1 MKIKRFRVQDF
12 RNVNDTGWVD
22 ADRILAIIGP
32 NESGKTT
39 TLTALF
45 KLNPADPTKKFN
57 INREWPRGRRQD
69 RDEDVSPI
77 TVEFELD
84 EEDKKSLA
92 TQFHRPQNVPSVVTI
107 SRSYNDG
114 LEVSWPAEAKA
125 PADDAERQARQNQRN
140 AIAARMP
147 VMVYMGDYE
156 TFEGRVY
163 LDELVEHK
171 SEGRTSKADETV
183 EIILKLSGLT
193 AENLSERGND
203 RDREERQLDLND
215 AAQSLTEAIS
225 KRWGQKSYEL
235 NFTADGQ
242 MFITNVREPGNNA
255 LVPLEDK
262 SKGFQWF
269 VSFDMRLMHDT
280 RGTWKN
286 AVLLL
291 DEPGVHLHGD
301 AQRDL
306 LKRFEEYSDGNQIIY
321 STHLPFMLDIQHP
334 ERFRIMVQEGN
345 SWKITDNPFEAAD
358 SAKFP
363 LHVAMGFSLAQTL
376 FVGPYNLVVEGTHD
390 LWFFEAMSGI
400 LKGLGKDHLD
410 EKLAVASAGGAP
422 KVPYQ
427 VSLLSGHKLKVAA
440 FLDADGEGKSAKDA
454 LVKNWI
460 LDDKLILTTQD
471 ACNVAQSTV
480 EDLFDHAFYVAAVND
495 TYPDL
500 KVDVTTLDASK
511 PILTQIESFAGK
523 TFSKGSVAKRM
534 LKMMQAATAEELGTT
549 IDRFEKA
556 FALINDK
563 TKHWYGENK

>member
-1 MKIKRFRVQDF
+1 MTIKRFRVQNY
-12 RNVNDTGWVD
+12 RNINDSGWVD

-39 TLTALF
+39 TLTALY
-45 KLNPADPTKKFN
+45 KLNPADKEKKFN

-69 RDEDVSPI
+69 RDESASPI
-77 TVEFELD
+77 SVEFELD
-84 EEDKKSLA
+84 EADKTALGEL
-92 TQFHRPQNVPSVVTI
+92 FHRPQNVPNVFTI
-107 SRSYNDG
+107 TRKYDNG
-114 LEVSWPAEAKA
+114 LTVSWPAVAGKA
-125 PADDAERQARQNQRN
+125 DTEEEREQRQKQRN
-140 AIAARMP
+140 AIAKRMP

-163 LDELVEHK
+163 LDELVQHK
-171 SEGRTSKADETV
+171 QEGRVTKADETV

-193 AENLSERGND
+193 AENLSQRGD
-203 RDREERQLDLND
+203 TRDREERQLDLND
-215 AAQSLTEAIS
+215 AAQSLTESIS

-242 MFITNVREPGNNA
+242 MFITNVREPGSNA

-280 RGTWKN
+280 KGTWKN

-306 LKRFEEYSDGNQIIY
+306 LDRFEEYADGNQIIY
-321 STHLPFMLDIQHP
+321 STHLPFMLDIEHP
-334 ERFRIMVQEGN
+334 ERFRIMVQDGN
-345 SWKITDNPFEAAD
+345 AWKVTDNPFEAAD

-376 FVGPYNLVVEGTHD
+376 FVGPYNIVVEGTHD
-390 LWFFEAMSGI
+390 LWFIEAMSGI
-400 LKGLGKDHLD
+400 LKGLGKRSLD
-410 EKLAVASAGGAP
+410 ERLAVGSAGGAP

-440 FLDADGEGKSAKDA
+440 LLDGDGEGKIARDA

-460 LDDKLILTTQD
+460 LDNKLILSTDD
-471 ACNVAQSTV
+471 ACGIEGSTV
-480 EDLFDHAFYVAAVND
+480 EDLFDPAFYVAAVNE
-495 TYPDL
+495 TYPEL
-500 KVDVTTLDASK
+500 KLDAATIDGSK
-511 PILTQIESFAGK
+511 PVLAQIEAVAGK
-523 TFSKGSVAKRM
+523 SFNKGSVAKRV
-534 LKMMQAATAEELGTT
+534 LKLVQTATPDEMGTT
-549 IDRFEKA
+549 LDRFEK
-556 FALINDK
+556 FFQLIDQK
-563 TKHWYGENK
+563 TNPWFDPK